1 MVKATGTDTRRIAPI
16 ISRDIVNITTIV
28 TAHGSGGSV
37 MNSTN
42 GGSSNELDKNI
53 GDARSA
59 PAGTI
64 GGMSTSSIMGGMT
77 TMTTEQR

>member
-28 TAHGSGGSV
+28 TPHGSGGSV

-42 GGSSNELDKNI
+42 GGSRNELDKNI

-59 PAGTI
+59 PAETI
-64 GGMSTSSIMGGMT
+64 GGMNT
-77 TMTTEQR
+77 

>member
-1 MVKATGTDTRRIAPI
+1 MVKATDTDTRRIAPI
-16 ISRDIVNITTIV
+16 ISRDIVDITTIV

-42 GGSSNELDKNI
+42 GGSSNELGKNI

-59 PAGTI
+59 PAATI
-64 GGMSTSSIMGGMT
+64 GGMSTPSIVGGMM
-77 TMTTEQR
+77 TMITEQR

>member
-28 TAHGSGGSV
+28 ITHGSRGSV
-37 MNSTN
+37 TNSAN
-42 GGSSNELDKNI
+42 GGSRSELGRNI

-59 PAGTI
+59 PVATI
-64 GGMSTSSIMGGMT
+64 GGMSMRSIVGGMT
-77 TMTTEQR
+77 TTTTEQN